1 MRSTLY
7 LKFIILYIIFGFLSL
22 FTVATLTTGLT
33 RQPLQRYIATNMY
46 QEASLVASD
55 YLPQYFS
62 NRLSISDVR
71 LQLSGIETQ
80 LNAAVWFLSHWNCF
94 RI

>member
-1 MRSTLY
+1 MRHALY

-46 QEASLVASD
+46 QEASLVASSICPSIFPTVC
-55 YLPQYFS
+55 LFLMSVFS
-62 NRLSISDVR
+62 SP
-71 LQLSGIETQ
+71 G
-80 LNAAVWFLSHWNCF
+80 
-94 RI
+94 